1 MMFPKKERKISVPDV
16 KNNDTD
22 QPHVGRRSSVV
33 GRRRRRRLFV
43 HCMMGLPKKREK
55 QNKTQNHPQNH
66 FYLGYHFPNV
76 SQQKAVPPMG
86 VVFASSACTA
96 FLHSNAP
103 LSPAEEEEERSS
115 QNPPLRRENERARAK
130 VVVVV
135 VVVMFLARGGSVA
148 KRRSSRDAV
157 VSVARAVRFSF

>member
-1 MMFPKKERKISVPDV
+1 
-16 KNNDTD
+16 
-22 QPHVGRRSSVV
+22 
-33 GRRRRRRLFV
+33 
-43 HCMMGLPKKREK
+43 MMGLPKKREK
-55 QNKTQNHPQNH
+55 KNKTQNHPQNH

-103 LSPAEEEEERSS
+103 LSPAEEEEEEEEERSS

-130 VVVVV
+130 VVVVVV